1 MIKEVTRIGYTGRLP
16 MMEKK
21 MNSFTGLT
29 WNDIDDWAG
38 DRIASRGRSYQKSGY
53 VSDLAVTVDGDLIA
67 WVDGTHKYATRVSMN
82 EKSDLPDSVCSCPYE
97 IDCKHGVAV
106 VLEYLKCVEENRDVP
121 KARENDVR
129 LELVEIGG
137 YNDKYDDD
145 DDDESLPE
153 DIRMEIMSFL
163 KKKTKAQLVEL
174 FLDLTERHPAVR
186 QELVDNKQLES
197 GDTASIVKQLRRDI
211 SEISSRNDWREP
223 WEDDF
228 SSPDFSRMRKKLTA
242 LLTAGHADEVLS
254 LGKELLAEGKR
265 LMETCDDE
273 GEAGM
278 EVSECYPVIV
288 RALEQSSLEP
298 VDRLEWAVNA
308 VLDDEYDLCD
318 VFSEYL
324 NQEHEKYVWNLLSD
338 RLLSRLSTFS
348 GDMTDRRDYQRDHL
362 SNMIISSLDQS
373 GRISEIIPL
382 CKIEAELTGSYK
394 RLVGILID
402 DHQYKEAEKWIVK
415 GIRDIGKKWPGI
427 ESTLRK
433 NLREI
438 RTLQK
443 NWPSVAA
450 IQINDFV
457 GRASENAYADCKKS
471 SAKAGIWP
479 QVREHLLVYLETG
492 AIPWK
497 QKNWP
502 LPKTVLP
509 APDPKRDKD
518 YPMIKELID
527 VAIFEKDPERI
538 LNWYDRLPEKRYMFN
553 SAIDDRIAAAV
564 ADYAP
569 ERAVAIWQ
577 KMAESEIALVK
588 PKAYK
593 VAAKYLRMAERIM
606 VKQKKSSD
614 WEQYLQELR
623 RIHARK
629 RRFIEILNGLEKRL
643 IIKGKG

>member
-1 MIKEVTRIGYTGRLP
+1 MIKEATRIGYTGRLP
-16 MMEKK
+16 IMEKK

-38 DRIASRGRSYQKSGY
+38 NRIAARGRRYQKNGY

-67 WVDGTHKYATRVSMN
+67 WVDGTHRYATRVSMN
-82 EKSDLPDSVCSCPYE
+82 EKSGLPDSVCSCPYK

-106 VLEYLKCVEENRDVP
+106 VLEYLKCVEQNRDVP
-121 KARENDVR
+121 KARKNDER
-129 LELVEIGG
+129 LEFVEIGG
-137 YNDKYDDD
+137 YDDEYD

-153 DIRMEIMSFL
+153 DIRMEITSFL

-174 FLDLTERHPAVR
+174 FLDLTQRHPEVR
-186 QELVDNKQLES
+186 QELADSKQLAS
-197 GDTASIVKQLRRDI
+197 GNTSTIVRQLR
-211 SEISSRNDWREP
+211 SEIREMGSRNEWQDP
-223 WEDDF
+223 WENDILP
-228 SSPDFSRMRKKLTA
+228 PDFSRIRNKLTA
-242 LLTAGHADEVLS
+242 LLTAGQADEVLS
-254 LGKELLAEGKR
+254 LGKELITRGKY

-273 GEAGM
+273 GEAGI
-278 EVSECYPVIV
+278 EVSECYPVVV

-308 VLDDEYDLCD
+308 VLDDGYGLCD

-324 NQEHEKYVWNLLSD
+324 HQKHRKTVWNLLSD
-338 RLLSRLSTFS
+338 RLLNRLSTFS
-348 GDMTDRRDYQRDHL
+348 RDKSGRRDYQRDQL
-362 SNMIISSLDQS
+362 SSMIISSLERS

-382 CKIEAELTGSYK
+382 CKNEAELTGSYE
-394 RLVGILID
+394 RLVRILIE
-402 DHQYKEAEKWIVK
+402 DHQYKEAEKWILK

-427 ESTLRK
+427 ENTLRR

-457 GRASENAYADCKKS
+457 GRASENAYAECKKS
-471 SAKAGIWP
+471 SARADVWP

-518 YPMIKELID
+518 YPMIKELIN
-527 VAIFEKDPERI
+527 VALFEKDPKRI
-538 LNWYDRLPEKRYMFN
+538 LDWYDRLAEKQYMLN
-553 SAIDDRIAAAV
+553 ATTDDRIAAAV

-569 ERAVAIWQ
+569 ERAVSIWQ
-577 KMAESEIALVK
+577 KMAESEIAVVK

-593 VAAKYLRMAERIM
+593 VAARYLRRAERVM
-606 VKQKKSSD
+606 VKQKKSAD

-629 RRFIEILNGLEKRL
+629 RRFIEILNRLEKKL

>member
-1 MIKEVTRIGYTGRLP
+1 

-21 MNSFTGLT
+21 KDSFTGLT
-29 WNDIDDWAG
+29 WNGINDWAG
-38 DRIASRGRSYQKSGY
+38 DRIASRGRSYQKNGY

-67 WVDGTHKYATRVSMN
+67 WVDGTHRYATKVSMN
-82 EKSDLPDSVCSCPYE
+82 EKSGLPDSVCSCPYK

-121 KARENDVR
+121 KARENDER
-129 LELVEIGG
+129 LEFVEIDG
-137 YNDKYDDD
+137 YDDEFDD
-145 DDDESLPE
+145 DDDESLPVG
-153 DIRMEIMSFL
+153 IRKEITSFL
-163 KKKTKAQLVEL
+163 KKKTKAQLIEL
-174 FLDLTERHPAVR
+174 FLDLTERHPEVR
-186 QELVDNKQLES
+186 QELADSKQLAS
-197 GDTASIVKQLRRDI
+197 GDTSGILKQLRREI
-211 SEISSRNDWREP
+211 SEMGSRNDLRDP
-223 WEDDF
+223 WENDIP
-228 SSPDFSRMRKKLTA
+228 SPDFSRIRNKLTA

-254 LGKELLAEGKR
+254 LGKELIAEGKR

-273 GEAGM
+273 GDAGM

-288 RALEQSSLEP
+288 LALEQSSLEP

-318 VFSEYL
+318 VFLDYL
-324 NQEHEKYVWNLLSD
+324 HQTHNKNVWNLLSD
-338 RLLSRLSTFS
+338 RLLSRLSTSS
-348 GDMTDRRDYQRDHL
+348 GNMTGRRDYQRDHL
-362 SNMIISSLDQS
+362 SSMIISSLEQS

-382 CKIEAELTGSYK
+382 CKIEAELTGSYE
-394 RLVGILID
+394 RLVGILIE

-415 GIRDIGKKWPGI
+415 GIRDIGRKLPGI
-427 ESTLRK
+427 ECTLRR

-457 GRASENAYADCKKS
+457 GCASENAYAECKKS
-471 SAKAGIWP
+471 SDRADIWP

-497 QKNWP
+497 QKNWS

-509 APDPKRDKD
+509 APDSKRDKD

-527 VAIFEKDPERI
+527 VAIFEKNPERI
-538 LNWYDRLPEKRYMFN
+538 LYWYDRLPEKRYMFN
-553 SAIDDRIAAAV
+553 SAIDDRIAEAV

-577 KMAESEIALVK
+577 EMAESQIAVVK

-593 VAAKYLRMAERIM
+593 VAARYLRKAERVM
-606 VKQKKSSD
+606 VKQKKSAD

-629 RRFIEILNGLEKRL
+629 LRFIEILNGLEKKL